1 MINVWRD
8 AYVYPNGTLYNVSH
22 HYTGPHKSVQFLC
35 NSEIFLNAG
44 KKKDKKAFLT
54 DSPEL

>member
-1 MINVWRD
+1 MSEEMHMFIPMR
-8 AYVYPNGTLYNVSH
+8 YNVSH

-44 KKKDKKAFLT
+44 KKKRQESL
-54 DSPEL
+54 LN